1 MNIAKNPDFVSILSV
16 TVNTLKMSDACEFI
30 DKAITIN
37 LNTYICCIPL
47 HSIMECQQNPKLIPI
62 FNNSYLN
69 TPDGIGV
76 VFLLRL
82 FGHKNVER
90 VYGPDLLAEICKISP
105 DIGYKHYFLGSTETV
120 LENLRKKLTEKNP
133 GLKIVGSYSPPFR
146 ALTADEDTELCQEIS
161 NSKPD
166 ILWVG
171 LGSPKQELWMYNHQ
185 GKIDVPVMIGV
196 GAAFDFLSG
205 NKPQAPRWVQRSGF
219 EWLFRL
225 LSEPRRLWKRYLLGY
240 PNFIYLLIKHHVFKV
255 PFNA

>member
-47 HSIMECQQNPKLIPI
+47 HSIMECQQNPNLIPI

-69 TPDGIGV
+69 TPDGMGV

-120 LENLRKKLTEKNP
+120 LETQ
-133 GLKIVGSYSPPFR
+133 
-146 ALTADEDTELCQEIS
+146 D
-161 NSKPD
+161 
-166 ILWVG
+166 
-171 LGSPKQELWMYNHQ
+171 
-185 GKIDVPVMIGV
+185 
-196 GAAFDFLSG
+196 
-205 NKPQAPRWVQRSGF
+205 
-219 EWLFRL
+219 
-225 LSEPRRLWKRYLLGY
+225 
-240 PNFIYLLIKHHVFKV
+240 
-255 PFNA
+255 